1 MEKEEEDEVLK
12 MKELTYFGAP
22 GLKTHFDRVITTIL
36 FIIIIILSSL
46 SFHFS
51 LITEL
56 SFFFYYSRSSI
67 KQRFLFLRPFLKS
80 I

>member
-22 GLKTHFDRVITTIL
+22 SLKTHFDRVITTIL

-56 SFFFYYSRSSI
+56 SFFFTIHVVASSSVS
-67 KQRFLFLRPFLKS
+67 FS
-80 I
+80 CGHS